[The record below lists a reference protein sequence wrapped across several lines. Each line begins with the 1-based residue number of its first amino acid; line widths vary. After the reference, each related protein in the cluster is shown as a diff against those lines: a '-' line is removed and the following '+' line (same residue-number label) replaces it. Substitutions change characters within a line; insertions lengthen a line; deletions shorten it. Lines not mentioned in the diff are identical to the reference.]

1 MRLEAGR
8 PGRLRVQGELFLD
21 HRRGLTEELGGQGQG
36 LSESLQGSTDL
47 TLGGSTLP
55 TPSPPEGPPPDTI
68 PRGLVSAGESG
79 GHRPSA
85 TACRA
90 VCRAADIQSCPVG
103 RGKQSSAVV
112 RRQVSTHDHKRL
124 WLRAV
129 NYAGSRGPQGRGF
142 RSRTREEA

>member
-68 PRGLVSAGESG
+68 PEVWFQQVNLGDTGLQPRHAELCVELLTS
-79 GHRPSA
+79 
-85 TACRA
+85 
-90 VCRAADIQSCPVG
+90 RAA
-103 RGKQSSAVV
+103 
-112 RRQVSTHDHKRL
+112 L
-124 WLRAV
+124 
-129 NYAGSRGPQGRGF
+129 
-142 RSRTREEA
+142 